1 MGYQV
6 ILVFRD
12 YFEILNY
19 FSTVL
24 KVAQESIGERVTD
37 VIQDKSGQSTQFIQ
51 YLLEQLEVVEKEME
65 EMEKNGTIELS
76 VSEWSSPIVVVRK

>member
-6 ILVFRD
+6 ILVVRD

-51 YLLEQLEVVEKEME
+51 YLLEQLEVVERKWKKWKKME
-65 EMEKNGTIELS
+65 LLNYQLVNGLRQL
-76 VSEWSSPIVVVRK
+76 W